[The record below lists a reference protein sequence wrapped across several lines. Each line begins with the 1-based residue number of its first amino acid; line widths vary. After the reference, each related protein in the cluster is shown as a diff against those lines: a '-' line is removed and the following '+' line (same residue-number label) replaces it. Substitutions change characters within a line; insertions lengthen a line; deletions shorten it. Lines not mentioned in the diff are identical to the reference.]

1 MREEI
6 VLLEKERW
14 AGHIL
19 PMPSYTATE
28 HYALSLRRTED
39 GFCAEFALR
48 PLSSPLVFTP
58 ERYDH
63 PDRLY
68 APHFEGAAAYG
79 ILHGEELIAVIE
91 LCPEEWN
98 GRMRVTELW
107 VKEDCRGRGLGKRL
121 LTLVRRR
128 RVVQGGGRSFWR
140 RSRAIREPS
149 LFIFGRGFC
158 SSVST
163 PVPIPMKTSLAEKCA
178 LSWGSFFESTDFWQD
193 NSSCRGIRQALCL
206 PIFFLKTK

>member
-1 MREEI
+1 MKEEI
-6 VLLEKERW
+6 VLLEKKRW

-28 HYALSLRRTED
+28 HYALSLRRT
-39 GFCAEFALR
+39 
-48 PLSSPLVFTP
+48 SPLVFTP

-107 VKEDCRGRGLGKRL
+107 VKEDCRSRGLGKRL
-121 LTLVRRR
+121 LTFAKEEARRTGRRALVLET
-128 RVVQGGGRSFWR
+128 QSCNT
-140 RSRAIREPS
+140 RAIAFYFREGLS
-149 LFIFGRGFC
+149 FIGFDACSYTNEDISRGE
-158 SSVST
+158 VR
-163 PVPIPMKTSLAEKCA
+163 LE
-178 LSWGSFFESTDFWQD
+178 L
-193 NSSCRGIRQALCL
+193 GIIL
-206 PIFFLKTK
+206 

>member
-1 MREEI
+1 MKEDI

-107 VKEDCRGRGLGKRL
+107 VKEDCRSRGLGKRL
-121 LTLVRRR
+121 LTFAKEEARRTGRRALVLET
-128 RVVQGGGRSFWR
+128 QSCNT
-140 RSRAIREPS
+140 RAIAFYFREGLS
-149 LFIFGRGFC
+149 FIGFDACSYTNEDISRGE
-158 SSVST
+158 VR
-163 PVPIPMKTSLAEKCA
+163 LE
-178 LSWGSFFESTDFWQD
+178 L
-193 NSSCRGIRQALCL
+193 GI
-206 PIFFLKTK
+206 IF